1 MKRISILTFLTFS
14 LLSLSTVVDAKKQYQ
29 PSEKV
34 LNQMMEIELERYQNK
49 FKTEEHEKAKHQLN
63 LVQTESII
71 DVSASILEDAYS
83 GGYEATKRINAAFG
97 ARGAYI
103 AEALSTV
110 AIH

>member
-49 FKTEEHEKAKHQLN
+49 FHTEEKQKAKHELSLAQTELN

-71 DVSASILEDAYS
+71 DIS
-83 GGYEATKRINAAFG
+83 
-97 ARGAYI
+97 
-103 AEALSTV
+103 
-110 AIH
+110 